1 MMKVLVAF
9 GTRPEA
15 IKCFPVI
22 EALRAEPDVSVVACT
37 TAQHRHILDQV
48 LESVG
53 MTPDI
58 DLNLMRDKPS
68 LTDISVD
75 VLNRMGEVLA
85 AERPDRVIVQGD
97 TTTAMTTALSAF
109 YHGIRVGH
117 VEAGLRTNNI
127 LSPWPE
133 EANRKIIS
141 TLADL
146 HFAPTE
152 LARDN
157 LLREDV
163 DPSTIHVTGNTVI
176 DALHSVRRRLQE
188 KNYRVNV
195 DEPRLQDALEGGKRL
210 ILMTAHRRENW
221 GDGIAAICSAALR
234 LVARGDTFIVFPVH
248 PNPKVR
254 EMVREMLGN
263 HPDIFLLEPLAYA
276 DFVLMLDR
284 ASIVLTDSGG
294 VQEEAPALGKPV
306 LIMRDTTER
315 PEGVSAGCAKL
326 VGLGAND
333 IVGQTN
339 KLLDDPVAYDAMSQ
353 VQNPYGDGTA
363 AKQIADAV
371 LGRVQNSG
379 QEGRSQ

>member
-1 MMKVLVAF
+1 MKVLVAF

-22 EALRAEPDVSVVACT
+22 AALRAEPGVSVVACT

-48 LESVG
+48 LDSVG
-53 MTPDI
+53 LQPDI
-58 DLNLMRDKPS
+58 DLNLMRDRPS
-68 LTDISVD
+68 LTDITVD
-75 VLNRMGEVLA
+75 VMNRMNTVLA
-85 AERPDRVIVQGD
+85 DERPDRVIVQGD

-109 YHGIRVGH
+109 YHGIKVGH

-146 HFAPTE
+146 HFAPTD

-157 LLREDV
+157 LLRENV
-163 DPSTIHVTGNTVI
+163 DPAAIHVTGNTVI
-176 DALHSVRRRLQE
+176 DALHSVRHRLRAAGTRA
-188 KNYRVNV
+188 NLG
-195 DEPRLQDALEGGKRL
+195 DPRLLELLDGDKRL

-221 GDGIAAICSAALR
+221 GDGIAAICAAALE
-234 LVARGDTFIVFPVH
+234 LAARGDNFIIFPVH
-248 PNPKVR
+248 PNPKVAG
-254 EMVREMLGN
+254 MVHDLLGD
-263 HPDIFLLEPLAYA
+263 HPDIFLLAPLAYA

-284 ASIVLTDSGG
+284 ATLVLTDSGG

-326 VGLGAND
+326 VGLATHD
-333 IVGQTN
+333 IVTQTN
-339 KLLDDPVAYDAMSQ
+339 LLLDDPTAYTAMSQ
-353 VQNPYGDGTA
+353 ISNPYGDGTA
-363 AKQIADAV
+363 ARQIVAAIMNKHRTATAQD
-371 LGRVQNSG
+371 ST
-379 QEGRSQ
+379 

>member
-1 MMKVLVAF
+1 MKVLVAF

>member
-1 MMKVLVAF
+1 MKVLVAF

-15 IKCFPVI
+15 IKCLPVI
-22 EALRAEPDVSVVACT
+22 AALQAEPGVSVVSCT

-48 LESVG
+48 LESFG
-53 MTPDI
+53 MQPDI

-68 LTDISVD
+68 LTNITVD
-75 VLNRMGEVLA
+75 VMNRMGEVFV

-97 TTTAMTTALSAF
+97 TTTAMATALAAF
-109 YHGIRVGH
+109 YYGIRVGH

-133 EANRKIIS
+133 EANRKMIT
-141 TLADL
+141 TLADM
-146 HFAPTE
+146 HFAPTD

-157 LLREDV
+157 LLRENV
-163 DPSTIHVTGNTVI
+163 DPATVHVTGNTVI
-176 DALHSVRRRLQE
+176 DALHAVRRRLQE
-188 KNYRVNV
+188 KSYKVSV
-195 DEPRLQDALEGGKRL
+195 HEPRLLEVLEGDKRL

-221 GDGIAAICSAALR
+221 GDGIAAICNAALR

-248 PNPKVR
+248 PNPRVSD
-254 EMVREMLGN
+254 MVHDVLGN

-284 ASIVLTDSGG
+284 AAIVLTDSGG

-315 PEGVSAGCAKL
+315 PEGVTAGCARL
-326 VGLGAND
+326 VGLD
-333 IVGQTN
+333 TVEIVAQTTT
-339 KLLDDPVAYDAMSQ
+339 LLDDPAAYKAMSQ

-363 AKQIADAV
+363 SKQIVDII
-371 LGRVQNSG
+371 LGRKHAPTSG
-379 QEGRSQ
+379 GDI

>member
-1 MMKVLVAF
+1 MKVLVAF

-157 LLREDV
+157 LLRENV

>member
-1 MMKVLVAF
+1 MKVLVAF

-22 EALRAEPDVSVVACT
+22 AALRAEPGVSVVACT

-48 LESVG
+48 LDSVG
-53 MTPDI
+53 LQPDI

-68 LTDISVD
+68 LTDITVD
-75 VLNRMGEVLA
+75 VMNRMNTVLA
-85 AERPDRVIVQGD
+85 DERPDRVIVQGD

-109 YHGIRVGH
+109 YHGIKVGH

-146 HFAPTE
+146 HFAPTD

-157 LLREDV
+157 LLRENV
-163 DPSTIHVTGNTVI
+163 DPAAIYVTGNTVI
-176 DALHSVRRRLQE
+176 DALHSVRRRLRAAGTRANLADP
-188 KNYRVNV
+188 K
-195 DEPRLQDALEGGKRL
+195 LLALLDGDKRL

-221 GDGIAAICSAALR
+221 GDGIAAICAAALEI
-234 LVARGDTFIVFPVH
+234 AGRGDNFIVFPVH
-248 PNPKVR
+248 PNPKVAD
-254 EMVREMLGN
+254 MVHDMLGD
-263 HPDIFLLEPLAYA
+263 HPDIFLLAPLAYA

-284 ASIVLTDSGG
+284 AALVLTDSGG

-326 VGLGAND
+326 VGLATHD
-333 IVGQTN
+333 IVTQTN
-339 KLLDDPVAYDAMSQ
+339 LLLDDPTTYAAMSH
-353 VQNPYGDGTA
+353 VSNPYGDGTA
-363 AKQIADAV
+363 SQQIVAAIM
-371 LGRVQNSG
+371 GKHRAATVQYKT
-379 QEGRSQ
+379 

>member
-1 MMKVLVAF
+1 MKVFVAF

-22 EALRAEPDVSVVACT
+22 DALKAEPGVSVVACT
-37 TAQHRHILDQV
+37 SAQHRHILDQV

-53 MTPDI
+53 LQPDI

-68 LTDISVD
+68 LTDITVD
-75 VLNRMGEVLA
+75 VMNRMGEVLA

-97 TTTAMTTALSAF
+97 TTTAMATALAAF
-109 YHGIRVGH
+109 YQGIKVGH

-141 TLADL
+141 TLADM
-146 HFAPTE
+146 HFAPTD

-157 LLREDV
+157 LLRENV
-163 DPSTIHVTGNTVI
+163 DPATVHVTGNTVI
-176 DALHSVRRRLQE
+176 DALHAVRRRLKE
-188 KNYRVNV
+188 KSYRVKTQ
-195 DEPRLQDALEGGKRL
+195 EPRLLEYLDGEKRL

-221 GDGIAAICSAALR
+221 GEGIAAICDAALS
-234 LVARGDTFIVFPVH
+234 LVARDDTFIVFPVH
-248 PNPKVR
+248 PNPRVSD
-254 EMVREMLGN
+254 MVRDVLGN
-263 HPDIFLLEPLAYA
+263 NPDIFLLEPLAYA

-284 ASIVLTDSGG
+284 AAVVLTDSGG

-326 VGLGAND
+326 VGLD
-333 IVGQTN
+333 TTEIVAQTN
-339 KLLDDPVAYDAMSQ
+339 KLLDDPVAYKTMSQ

-363 AKQIADAV
+363 AKQIVDII
-371 LGRVQNSG
+371 LGRKQHLVAGGNT
-379 QEGRSQ
+379 

>member
-1 MMKVLVAF
+1 MKVFVAF

-22 EALRAEPDVSVVACT
+22 DALKAEPGVSVVACT

-53 MTPDI
+53 LQPDI
-58 DLNLMRDKPS
+58 DLNLMREKPS
-68 LTDISVD
+68 LTDITVD
-75 VLNRMGEVLA
+75 VMNRMGEVLA

-97 TTTAMTTALSAF
+97 TTTAMATALAAF
-109 YHGIRVGH
+109 YQGIKVGH

-141 TLADL
+141 TLADM
-146 HFAPTE
+146 HFAPTD

-157 LLREDV
+157 LLRENV
-163 DPSTIHVTGNTVI
+163 DPATVHVTGNTVI
-176 DALHSVRRRLQE
+176 DALHAVRRRLKE
-188 KNYRVNV
+188 KSYQVKTQ
-195 DEPRLQDALEGGKRL
+195 EPRLKEYLDGDKRL

-221 GDGIAAICSAALR
+221 GEGIASICDAALS

-248 PNPKVR
+248 PNPRVR
-254 EMVREMLGN
+254 DMVRDVLGDN
-263 HPDIFLLEPLAYA
+263 PDIFLLEPLAYA

-284 ASIVLTDSGG
+284 AAVVLTDSGG

-326 VGLGAND
+326 VGLDTAE
-333 IVGQTN
+333 IVAQTN
-339 KLLDDPVAYDAMSQ
+339 KLLDDPVAYKSMSQ

-363 AKQIADAV
+363 AKQIVDII
-371 LGRVQNSG
+371 LGRKQHVVAGGNT
-379 QEGRSQ
+379 

>member
-1 MMKVLVAF
+1 MKILVAF

-15 IKCFPVI
+15 IKCLPVI
-22 EALRAEPDVSVVACT
+22 EALKAEPDVSVVSCT

-48 LESVG
+48 LDSFG
-53 MTPDI
+53 LQPDI

-68 LTDISVD
+68 LTDITVD
-75 VLNRMGEVLA
+75 VMNRMGEVFT

-97 TTTAMTTALSAF
+97 TTTAMTTALAAF
-109 YHGIRVGH
+109 YHGIKVGH

-141 TLADL
+141 TLADM
-146 HFAPTE
+146 HFAPTD

-157 LLREDV
+157 LLRENV
-163 DPSTIHVTGNTVI
+163 DPATVHVTGNTVI
-176 DALHSVRRRLQE
+176 DALHAVRRRLQE
-188 KNYRVNV
+188 NRYQVSV
-195 DEPRLQDALEGGKRL
+195 HEPRLLEVLDGDKRL

-221 GDGIAAICSAALR
+221 GDGIAAICNAALR
-234 LVARGDTFIVFPVH
+234 LVARGDTFVVFPVH
-248 PNPKVR
+248 PNPRVSD
-254 EMVREMLGN
+254 MVHDVLGS

-284 ASIVLTDSGG
+284 AAIVLTDSGG

-315 PEGVSAGCAKL
+315 PEGVTAGCAKL
-326 VGLGAND
+326 VGLD
-333 IVGQTN
+333 TEMIVTQTN
-339 KLLDDPVAYDAMSQ
+339 KLLDDPAAYKAMSQ

-363 AKQIADAV
+363 SKQIVDII
-371 LGRVQNSG
+371 LGRKRAAISG
-379 QEGRSQ
+379 GTV

>member
-1 MMKVLVAF
+1 MKVLVAF

-22 EALRAEPDVSVVACT
+22 DALRAEPGVSVVACT
-37 TAQHRHILDQV
+37 TAQHRQILDQV

-53 MTPDI
+53 LQPDI
-58 DLNLMRDKPS
+58 DLDLMRNKPT
-68 LTDISVD
+68 LTDITVD
-75 VLNRMGEVLA
+75 VMNRMGEVFA
-85 AERPDRVIVQGD
+85 SERPDRVIVQGD

-109 YHGIRVGH
+109 YHGIKVGH

-127 LSPWPE
+127 MSPWPE

-141 TLADL
+141 TVADL
-146 HFAPTE
+146 HFAPTD

-157 LLREDV
+157 LLRENV
-163 DPSTIHVTGNTVI
+163 DPAAIHVTGNTVI
-176 DALHSVRRRLQE
+176 DALHSVRRRLRE
-188 KNYRVNV
+188 KKYRVNV
-195 DEPRLQDALEGGKRL
+195 PEPRLLEALDGGRRL

-221 GDGIAAICSAALR
+221 GDGIASICKAALS
-234 LVARGDTFIVFPVH
+234 LAARGDNFIVFPVH
-248 PNPKVR
+248 PNPRVAD
-254 EMVREMLGN
+254 MVHDLLGD

-326 VGLGAND
+326 VGLDTDD
-333 IVGQTN
+333 IIEQTN
-339 KLLDDPVAYDAMSQ
+339 RLLDDPAAYEAMSQ

-363 AKQIADAV
+363 SNKIVDAI
-371 LGRVQNSG
+371 LGRTKGSASG
-379 QEGRSQ
+379 GKA

>member
-1 MMKVLVAF
+1 MKVFVAF

-22 EALRAEPDVSVVACT
+22 DALKAEPGVSVVACT

-53 MTPDI
+53 LQPDI

-68 LTDISVD
+68 LTDITVD
-75 VLNRMGEVLA
+75 VMNRMGEVLA
-85 AERPDRVIVQGD
+85 AEQPDRVIVQGD
-97 TTTAMTTALSAF
+97 TTTAMATALAAF
-109 YHGIRVGH
+109 YQGIKVGH

-141 TLADL
+141 TLADM
-146 HFAPTE
+146 HFAPTD

-157 LLREDV
+157 LLRENV
-163 DPSTIHVTGNTVI
+163 DPATVHVTGNTVI
-176 DALHSVRRRLQE
+176 DALHAVRRRLKE
-188 KNYRVNV
+188 KSYQVKAQ
-195 DEPRLQDALEGGKRL
+195 EPRLIEYLDGDKRL

-221 GDGIAAICSAALR
+221 GGGIAAICDAALS

-248 PNPKVR
+248 PNPRVSD
-254 EMVREMLGN
+254 MVRDVLGN
-263 HPDIFLLEPLAYA
+263 NPDIFLLEPLAYA

-284 ASIVLTDSGG
+284 AAVVLTDSGG

-315 PEGVSAGCAKL
+315 PEGVSAGCARL
-326 VGLGAND
+326 VGLDTAE
-333 IVGQTN
+333 IVAQTN
-339 KLLDDPVAYDAMSQ
+339 KLLDDPAAYKSMSQ

-363 AKQIADAV
+363 AKQIVDII
-371 LGRVQNSG
+371 LGRKQDLVAG
-379 QEGRSQ
+379 GKT